1 MHQNKNTNL
10 DQGSFSVKA
19 EGSENSLHFPVMAS
33 EVLQILD
40 PKPGQRYLDVTAGYG
55 GHSSQVLERTL
66 APEKMTLVDRD
77 QMAIDRLHNVFQGR
91 GVQIIHQDFLCA
103 ALDLSKQERT
113 FEIVLLDL
121 GVSSP
126 HLNTASRGFSF
137 RYDSKLD
144 MRMDQRQELTAE
156 KIVNTYPQ
164 DRLEEILR
172 VFGEEPKARR
182 IAEMLVQNRPVK
194 TTKQLA
200 EIVAQAW
207 PGHSRVHPATRTFQ
221 ALRIA
226 VNDELRQVKEALPVL
241 MSLLAPGGR
250 LAVIT
255 FHSLED
261 RIVKQIFNDMAG
273 DRYDSD
279 YRLLTKRPILPSPEE
294 LVSNPRARSAKLR
307 AVAKIKNQ
315 KKGDA

>member
-1 MHQNKNTNL
+1 
-10 DQGSFSVKA
+10 
-19 EGSENSLHFPVMAS
+19 MAP
-33 EVLQILD
+33 EVLQVLD

-55 GHSSQVLERTL
+55 GHSSLVLERTL
-66 APEKMTLVDRD
+66 VPDQAVLVDRD
-77 QMAIDRLHNVFQGR
+77 QMAIDRLHDVFQGS
-91 GVQIIHQDFLCA
+91 GVQIIHQDFLTA
-103 ALDLSKQERT
+103 AQELSKQERT
-113 FEIVLLDL
+113 FNLVLLDL

-137 RYDSKLD
+137 RFDADLD

-156 KIVNTYPQ
+156 MVINTYPADQ
-164 DRLEEILR
+164 LEYILR
-172 VFGEEPKARR
+172 TYGEEPKARR
-182 IAEMLVQNRPVK
+182 IAEMLVAKRPIK
-194 TTKQLA
+194 TTTQLA

-226 VNDELRQVKEALPVL
+226 VNDELRQVQEALPVL
-241 MSLLAPGGR
+241 LDLLAPDGR
-250 LAVIT
+250 LAVIS

-261 RIVKQIFNDMAG
+261 RIVKRIFAEYAG

-279 YRLLTKRPILPSPEE
+279 FRLLTKRPILPSPEE
-294 LVSNPRARSAKLR
+294 LVSNPRSRSAKLR
-307 AVAKIKNQ
+307 AVAKINNK

>member
-1 MHQNKNTNL
+1 MHQNKNQNHNKT
-10 DQGSFSVKA
+10 QHIPV
-19 EGSENSLHFPVMAS
+19 SLRS
-33 EVLQILD
+33 VLQFLD

-55 GHSSQVLERTL
+55 GHAAAILERTL
-66 APEKMTLVDRD
+66 APEQAVLVDRD
-77 QMAIDRLHNVFQGR
+77 QMAIDRLHDVFHGS
-91 GVQIIHQDFLCA
+91 GVQIIHSDFLSA
-103 ALDLSKQERT
+103 ARELLIQERT
-113 FEIVLLDL
+113 FDIVLADL

-137 RYDSKLD
+137 RFEAPLD

-156 KIVNTYPQ
+156 QVVNTYPQ
-164 DRLEEILR
+164 DKLEEILR
-172 VFGEEPKARR
+172 VYGEEPKAKL
-182 IAEMLVQNRPVK
+182 IAKLLVENRPIYS
-194 TTKQLA
+194 TLRLA

-207 PGHSRVHPATRTFQ
+207 PGYSRVHPATRTFQ

-226 VNDELRQVKEALPVL
+226 VNDELRLVQTVLPLL
-241 MSLLAPGGR
+241 MDLLAPGGR

-261 RIVKQIFNDMAG
+261 RIVKQCFAERAG
-273 DRYDSD
+273 DRYDAD
-279 YRLLTKRPILPSPEE
+279 FRLLTKRPVMPSPEE

-307 AVAKIKNQ
+307 AVAKIKNK